1 MCGHPDNVRSKINKT
16 NTDYVFTSL
25 NGNKMTSGDISG
37 RLHSL
42 WEKAGIFENRAV
54 PKKLCTNIIRKS
66 ESTLVRQTDKQKSQ
80 VVADSMLHSLN
91 TAEQHYARRNIEIAA
106 AKGGQ
111 TIRSVFKEKA
121 NPISTR
127 KSWSKDEIKI
137 LEENFPELIVTKEL
151 KEKNTGVLSPLKA
164 SPRQICD
171 KVQRLKREKQVMFKK
186 RVIQSEMSF

>member
-54 PKKLCTNIIRKS
+54 PKKLCTNIIRKF

-106 AKGGQ
+106 AKVVK
-111 TIRSVFKEKA
+111 RSEKFSKKKLTQSRQEKA
-121 NPISTR
+121 GA
-127 KSWSKDEIKI
+127 KMK
-137 LEENFPELIVTKEL
+137 
-151 KEKNTGVLSPLKA
+151 
-164 SPRQICD
+164 
-171 KVQRLKREKQVMFKK
+171 
-186 RVIQSEMSF
+186 